1 MSAPGIIEVERVGK
15 VYRSPWSR
23 GSVEALRS
31 VSLEVRAGETLGL
44 VGPNRAGKTTL
55 LKLVLSLCRPTKGS
69 VRRFGRPAA
78 DKRTLAR
85 VGYVHEHQALPDY
98 LTAAQLLQYYGAL
111 TFVSRPALRL
121 RTGSL
126 LEQVGLADRT
136 HEPIKRFSKG
146 MRQRLCLAQ
155 ALVNQPELLVLDE
168 PTEGLDQPGKQLF
181 ADLVREHRRAGGS
194 AILVTHV
201 AADVERLCD
210 RIVVLVEGTVV
221 AAGSVDEV
229 TAASTASPSAPF
241 DDVLLELYRKA
252 AG

>member
-1 MSAPGIIEVERVGK
+1 MSAPSIVEVERVGK

-23 GSVEALRS
+23 GCVEALRA

-55 LKLVLSLCRPTKGS
+55 LKLVLSLCRPTSGS

-98 LTAAQLLQYYGAL
+98 VTASQLLHYYGTL
-111 TFVSRPALRL
+111 TFVRQPALR
-121 RTGSL
+121 RRAAAL
-126 LEQVGLADRT
+126 LEQVGLADRL
-136 HEPIKRFSKG
+136 HEPIRCFSKG

-155 ALVNQPELLVLDE
+155 ALVNQPELLLLDE

-181 ADLVREHRRAGGS
+181 AELVGAHHRVGGA

-201 AADVERLCD
+201 AADVEKLCD
-210 RIVVLVEGTVV
+210 RLVVLVGGTVV

-229 TAASTASPSAPF
+229 AAASAAAPSAPF
-241 DDVLLELYRKA
+241 DDVLLDLYRKA